1 MLGQDY
7 LVRRE
12 SMFRQVL
19 TGLACMF
26 ILSSLSYA
34 QQPAPKGN
42 SELLRQQGYSV
53 RTITPI
59 FSQLVTFSLPTG
71 FRAIFENAS
80 AIQYLRESV
89 LEGETANKWSQMIT
103 VTGAKGSAQDPNV
116 TPQIFAGRVGGGFR
130 RNCPESFNAGAL
142 GAFKLSGYDAY
153 AVVLSCGVARPTGEP
168 YSESMLLI
176 VVKGENDYYTIQ
188 WAERGDSSRSPIKL
202 DDPKWMERFKRLAPI
217 RLCPIVAGEAA
228 PYPSCVDRK

>member
-1 MLGQDY
+1 MI
-7 LVRRE
+7 
-12 SMFRQVL
+12 RQVL
-19 TGLACMF
+19 TGLASMF

-34 QQPAPKGN
+34 QQTAPKGN
-42 SELLRQQGYSV
+42 SELLRQQGNSV

-59 FSQLVTFSLPTG
+59 FSQLVTFSSPTN
-71 FRAIFENAS
+71 FRPVFENTS
-80 AIQYLRESV
+80 GVQYLRESV
-89 LEGETANKWSQMIT
+89 LEGETVNKWSQMIT
-103 VTGAKGSAQDPNV
+103 VTGARSMAQDQNV
-116 TPQIFAGRVGGGFR
+116 TPEIFARRLGGGFR

-142 GAFKLSGYDAY
+142 GVFKVSGYDAY

-188 WAERGDSSRSPIKL
+188 WAERGASSRSPIKL
-202 DDPKWMERFKRLAPI
+202 DDPKWIERFQRLAPI